1 LDAKLKGVDVEKE
14 VKKAD
19 QKKRATFQDP
29 KEYEK
34 MPMEERKKLTDEML
48 GKHKKNLFMG

>member
-14 VKKAD
+14 IKKAKE
-19 QKKRATFQDP
+19 KKAATFQDP

-34 MPMEERKKLTDEML
+34 MPIDERRKLTDKML